1 MTKTKANL
9 DIERLEFPVTEDQD
23 IPITFYFESPR
34 EEVEK
39 VMTEHHAR
47 MIVKALKKYSMPQRK
62 EIYEKLMQKLK
73 DN

>member
-1 MTKTKANL
+1 MTKIKLNP
-9 DIERLEFPVTEDQD
+9 DIERLEFPVTADQD
-23 IPITFYFESPR
+23 IPITFYFESAR